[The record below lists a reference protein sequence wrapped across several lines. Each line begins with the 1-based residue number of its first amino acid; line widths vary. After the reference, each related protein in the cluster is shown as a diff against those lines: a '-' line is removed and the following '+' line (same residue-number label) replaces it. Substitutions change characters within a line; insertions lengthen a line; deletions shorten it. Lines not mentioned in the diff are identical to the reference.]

1 MEFPVIM
8 PTDDALITYL
18 RIFDSRG
25 MTKELLRKVIQVQ
38 TFTQAHGSSGNLLV
52 FCLHPLRIGQ
62 AKYIGVLEKLLE
74 GIDHIH
80 DFELVSFSERHS
92 KMNGRGYH
100 ESSW

>member
-38 TFTQAHGSSGNLLV
+38 TFTQAHGSSGQSLS
-52 FCLHPLRIGQ
+52 
-62 AKYIGVLEKLLE
+62 VLPSPIANRASQIYWGFGKAA
-74 GIDHIH
+74 
-80 DFELVSFSERHS
+80 R
-92 KMNGRGYH
+92 RY
-100 ESSW
+100 